1 MKAKLW
7 LLCSLFLLLFLAF
20 PVQAQTTSVRP
31 GIYFDSVLVI
41 RSGETVEG
49 DLLLFNSILTIE
61 KAGALKGDLLMFNSG
76 LDVGEGALL
85 SGDLLAFDS
94 TLRLDGEIAG
104 DLLAFG
110 SALWKGDPA
119 RIDGEL
125 LTQGTLRLKTPPSF
139 SKPSSLSSFF
149 SPFSRWALLPSL
161 HRMRLLFIPWVRV
174 LATVILLALLAL
186 TVTLFL
192 EYPLQRAARFIALQ
206 PILSG
211 GLGLLTLLVAPL
223 LILILIITLVFIP
236 LALLLIMALLLS
248 LLFGWISLGLELGNR
263 LLRLFALRCSLPW
276 TAALGTFLLTLFT
289 AAMGELPCIGWL
301 VGFTAAL
308 LGLGATLLMAFGYRM
323 GLSLSEHS
331 VSLPAVPPLSAS
343 QE

>member
-1 MKAKLW
+1 MKAKL
-7 LLCSLFLLLFLAF
+7 LILFPLFFLLFRAF
-20 PVQAQTTSVRP
+20 PVQAQTIGVRP

-61 KAGALKGDLLMFNSG
+61 KAGALKGYLLMFNSR
-76 LDVGEGALL
+76 LDMREGALL

-110 SALWKGDPA
+110 GALWKGDPA

-125 LTQGTLRLKTPPSF
+125 LTQGTLLLKTPPLF
-139 SKPSSLSSFF
+139 SEASPLSSSF
-149 SPFSRWALLPSL
+149 SPFSLWGLLPSL
-161 HRMRLLFIPWVRV
+161 HQMRLLFLPWLRV
-174 LATVILLALLAL
+174 LGIAILLALLAL

-192 EYPLQRAARFIALQ
+192 EYPLQRTARLIVLQ

-223 LILILIITLVFIP
+223 LILVLIITLVFIP

-248 LLFGWISLGLELGNR
+248 LLFGWISLGLEFGER

-308 LGLGATLLMAFGYRM
+308 LGLGATLLMAFGYRL
-323 GLSLSEHS
+323 GLSLEHS
-331 VSLPAVPPLSAS
+331 VSLPSAHPLSAS